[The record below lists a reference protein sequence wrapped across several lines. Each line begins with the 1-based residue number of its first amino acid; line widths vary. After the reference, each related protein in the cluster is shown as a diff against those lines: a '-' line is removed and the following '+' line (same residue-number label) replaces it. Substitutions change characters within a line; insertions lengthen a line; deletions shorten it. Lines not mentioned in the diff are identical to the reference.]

1 MLKHPAWFGLSLS
14 CVLQGSPHLLSFT
27 HLTFWSHISS
37 GSLHLPLFG
46 MDVLAPDITW
56 ISPSPPQVFHAMS
69 PSLWSSPWLWCL
81 IVQTHALN
89 PLFHFTYSFFTGE
102 FITIL
107 VAQYQRIC
115 NAGDSGLIPKSERS
129 PGGGNGNP
137 LQYSCLGNPK
147 GRGAWQTTIYRVV
160 KD

>member
-46 MDVLAPDITW
+46 MDVLAPDVTW

-69 PSLWSSPWLWCL
+69 PSLWSPPWLWCL

-89 PLFHFTYSFFTGE
+89 PLFHFTYSFFTGK
-102 FITIL
+102 FIAYLGGSVSKNLFVMQETQVWSLSWNDPLEEEMATHSSIL
-107 VAQYQRIC
+107 AW
-115 NAGDSGLIPKSERS
+115 GIPRAEEPDR
-129 PGGGNGNP
+129 
-137 LQYSCLGNPK
+137 LQS
-147 GRGAWQTTIYRVV
+147 IES
-160 KD
+160 